1 MYQMKLFK
9 STKFTFIFIK
19 RNFAAFLC
27 FEIIYKLISFL
38 IFFPLLEKIER
49 LSLRLAGVYYLSN
62 FNLRLVLKSPVVWV
76 MFVVVLL
83 AVAVM
88 IAVEFFGLSYAIDAS
103 YHNEKVKAHSMLFA
117 GIRKSGVIFKPRNWL
132 FLIYVYLILPIAD
145 LYELFT
151 AASNFSVP
159 GYLIERLTRNDK
171 YYPYI
176 IAAMIILALL
186 TFSLIYVIP
195 FMAVKN
201 DNFIPAMKHSF
212 AFTGKRIIKVI
223 ITAVLWIAVIA
234 GVFFGAYG
242 LELLLV
248 KLVTMWLEPTLAS
261 DVLSNPAVTLVCQS
275 IVLLAFTWFITPLIL
290 TRIQVGFYAH
300 HDEKKEEL
308 PAFNSTYGR
317 GIDRLYLRIAI
328 FAGVAVSLYFFVPER
343 YQQLKT
349 SLLYGGRD
357 TMIMAHRGDSVD
369 APENTIPA
377 FRKAIENGADAA
389 ELDVQMTKDGTVIV
403 LHDSNLKRTTGLDK
417 NVWQVTYDQIKDLDN
432 GSFYSD
438 VYQFT
443 RIPTLDQVLKVCKG
457 KLYLNIEIKRTGH
470 DGGIVEKTLEIIE
483 ANQYEKDCDITSFDY
498 GTLSQIK
505 RLNPK
510 IYTVYTTTVGGGSLA
525 RLKDADAFSVD
536 SNFVTPGFVQYMKKS
551 NKGIFVWTV
560 NNEVTMNRMIDMNVD
575 AIITDNVRLARSA
588 EKRNH
593 GAAGAMRRIQRV
605 LLAF

>member
-1 MYQMKLFK
+1 MKLFK
-9 STKFTFIFIK
+9 STRFTFILIK
-19 RNFAAFLC
+19 RNFGAFLR
-27 FEIIYKLISFL
+27 FEIMYKLISFL

-62 FNLRLVLKSPVVWV
+62 YNLRMVLKSPAVWV

-88 IAVEFFGLSYAIDAS
+88 ITVEFFGLSYAVDAS
-103 YHNEKVKAHSMLFA
+103 YHNEKVRAWSMLLA
-117 GIRKSGVIFKPRNWL
+117 GIRKSGIIFRPRNWL
-132 FLIYVYLILPIAD
+132 FLLYVYLILPIAD
-145 LYELFT
+145 LYEVFT

-176 IAAMIILALL
+176 IAAMIILVLL
-186 TFSLIYVIP
+186 TLCLIYVIP
-195 FMAVKN
+195 FMTVKN
-201 DNFIPAMKHSF
+201 ENFIPAARNSFQFAGKHLI
-212 AFTGKRIIKVI
+212 RVV
-223 ITAVLWIAVIA
+223 ITAACWIAVIA

-248 KLVTMWLEPTLAS
+248 KAVVMWLEPSEAWGIM
-261 DVLSNPAVTLVCQS
+261 SNPAVTLVCQS
-275 IVLLAFTWFITPLIL
+275 IVMLVFTWFIAPLIL
-290 TRIQVGFYAH
+290 TRIQAGFYVLL
-300 HDEKKEEL
+300 DEEKDEI
-308 PAFNSTYGR
+308 PSFDRAYGR
-317 GIDRLYLRIAI
+317 RIDRIWLRIAVV
-328 FAGVAVSLYFFVPER
+328 AGVAVCLYFFVPER

-349 SLLYGGRD
+349 SLLHGGRN
-357 TMIMAHRGDSVD
+357 TMIMAHRGDSHD

-417 NVWQVTYDQIKDLDN
+417 NVWQVTYDQIRDLDN

-483 ANQYEKDCDITSFDY
+483 ANQYENDCDITSFDY

-536 SNFVTPGFVQYMKKS
+536 SNFVTPGFAQYMKKS

-575 AIITDNVRLARSA
+575 AIITDNVRLARTASR
-588 EKRNH
+588 RNK
-593 GAAGAMRRIQRV
+593 GVIGAMRRIQRV